1 MVSKAG
7 RLAMAPSY
15 EERGTGSTRGRGMN
29 LRYASLCTGISCES
43 VAWMPL
49 GWTPVFFSEIDP
61 FARALLEHHYPAVPN
76 LGDMTKVDGA
86 AWRGKVDVLIAGT
99 PCQSFS
105 VAGKRGSLSDARG
118 NLALVYAR
126 IIHDADVPVSVWE
139 NVPGVLSTKDNAFGQ
154 FLGALVGAEEPLES
168 GRPKGKWPGAGLVA
182 GPKRIAAFRT
192 LDARYFGVAQRRRRV
207 FVVSVRAG
215 DGIHPGAILF
225 EPESLPRDS
234 AAGTEAGA
242 NVARSLTGS
251 TGGASGKEQQLT
263 FVSGAGE
270 PLNALPSDA
279 EPLCM
284 AHGQGGAEVRR
295 DQCPTLS
302 CNHEAPIALST
313 ALTPKWS
320 QDKAFTLTQPS
331 CSGGGQPQAVAHMY
345 PLQEINRRPSQNGR
359 GFGDEGDPMFTLQA
373 NSQHGVAH
381 IPRGEGHG
389 APEDGTGRGVPLCLQ
404 GNMIGREDHSGP
416 NGSGVNRD
424 LAFTL
429 NSSDRHGVCS
439 MVHWA
444 QGGGEIEDE
453 TAGTLRAEAEHNY
466 QFLRQEMAVRRL
478 TPRECERLQGL
489 PDDYTLIPFGK
500 GGRQKD
506 IAEMASYWG
515 VSVEDASTL
524 AAYSHRYRAVGNG
537 MAAPVVRWIGR
548 RIALMLE
555 LRGYEPIGTGE
566 RK

>member
-1 MVSKAG
+1 M
-7 RLAMAPSY
+7 
-15 EERGTGSTRGRGMN
+15 T
-29 LRYASLCTGISCES
+29 LRYASLCSGISCES
-43 VAWMPL
+43 VAWLPL
-49 GWTPVFFSEIDP
+49 GWTPVFFAEIDP
-61 FARALLEHHYPAVPN
+61 FARAVLAHHYPEVLN

-86 AWRGKVDVLIAGT
+86 AWRGKIDVLIAGT

-126 IIHDADVPVSVWE
+126 IIHDADVPVSIWE

-168 GRPKGKWPGAGLVA
+168 GRPKGKWPNAGLVA
-182 GPKRIAAFRT
+182 GSKRIAAFRT
-192 LDARYFGVAQRRRRV
+192 LDARHFGVAQRRRRV

-225 EPESLPRDS
+225 EPESLPRNPAPGGKTRAD
-234 AAGTEAGA
+234 
-242 NVARSLTGS
+242 VARSLTGS

-270 PLNALPSDA
+270 PLNALPGD
-279 EPLCM
+279 EPLRM
-284 AHGQGGAEVRR
+284 AHGQCGAEVRR
-295 DQCPTLS
+295 GQCPTLS
-302 CNHEAPIALST
+302 CHHDAPV
-313 ALTPKWS
+313 
-320 QDKAFTLTQPS
+320 AF
-331 CSGGGQPQAVAHMY
+331 
-345 PLQEINRRPSQNGR
+345 PLQEVGAGRDGQNGV
-359 GFGDEGDPMFTLQA
+359 GIGNADDPMYSLLA
-373 NSQHGVAH
+373 GACHGVAH
-381 IPRGEGHG
+381 TLRGEGHD
-389 APEDGTGRGVPLCLQ
+389 ASEDGTGRGVPLCLQ
-404 GNMIGREDHSGP
+404 GNMIGRKDHSGP

-444 QGGGEIEDE
+444 QGGGEIEDQ
-453 TAGTLRAEAEHNY
+453 TAGALRADSEHNY

-478 TPRECERLQGL
+478 TPRETERLQGL

-500 GGRQKD
+500 SGRQKD
-506 IAEMASYWG
+506 LAEMAAYWG
-515 VSVEDASTL
+515 VTEEEAGKL
-524 AAYSHRYRAVGNG
+524 AADSHRYRAIGNG

-548 RIALMLE
+548 RIALVLE
-555 LRGYEPIGTGE
+555 LRGI
-566 RK
+566 